1 MVDRHT
7 GRVCTSPSGTVKR
20 GLSLLTPVAGQSYSP
35 RMGAHLHTRGRVTG
49 LRACALSA
57 VTVALVCAICTP
69 SIGQLVEHA
78 RVDSVGTASLDDV
91 LAGYNANIRNAMA
104 AIETLSVAQ
113 EMVEPTEEGGE
124 KRALALLS
132 YSRGEG
138 MQREEISSGFGHP
151 VGEYEL
157 RSLVGPE
164 LLRAEYDILLT
175 GVEDMEGRR
184 CYRLSVTAIE
194 RDVEHFDGT
203 VWVEVGSLGLVRII
217 GQVADPPFSIERIT
231 LDKAFE
237 PVPEGL
243 WLLRRHTGEIDIRL
257 AFVSRHGMMH
267 VFYTDYAI
275 VTSRRSD

>member
-1 MVDRHT
+1 M
-7 GRVCTSPSGTVKR
+7 
-20 GLSLLTPVAGQSYSP
+20 
-35 RMGAHLHTRGRVTG
+35 TG

-184 CYRLSVTAIE
+184 CHRLSVTATE
-194 RDVEHFDGT
+194 RDVDHFDGT
-203 VWVEVGSLGLVRII
+203 VWVEVGSLGLVRIL
-217 GQVADPPFSIERIT
+217 GEVADPPFPVERIK
-231 LDKAFE
+231 LDKAFV

>member
-1 MVDRHT
+1 MT
-7 GRVCTSPSGTVKR
+7 GP
-20 GLSLLTPVAGQSYSP
+20 
-35 RMGAHLHTRGRVTG
+35 
-49 LRACALSA
+49 RACALSA

-69 SIGQLVEHA
+69 SIGQPVEHA
-78 RVDSVGTASLDDV
+78 RVDSVGTPSLDDV

-104 AIETLSVAQ
+104 AIETLSVKQ

-138 MQREEISSGFGHP
+138 MQREELSSGLGHP

-164 LLRAEYDILLT
+164 LLRAEYDVILA
-175 GVEDMEGRR
+175 GVEEMEGRR
-184 CYRLSVTAIE
+184 CHRLSVTAIE

-203 VWVEVGSLGLVRII
+203 VWVEVGSLGLVRIT

-237 PVPEGL
+237 PVPEGFQ
-243 WLLRRHTGEIDIRL
+243 LLRRHTGEIDIRL
-257 AFVSRHGMMH
+257 TFISRHGMMH
-267 VFYTDYAI
+267 IFYTDYAI
-275 VTSRRSD
+275 VTYRRSE

>member
-1 MVDRHT
+1 MGVT
-7 GRVCTSPSGTVKR
+7 LQTESCG
-20 GLSLLTPVAGQSYSP
+20 AGQ
-35 RMGAHLHTRGRVTG
+35 
-49 LRACALSA
+49 RARALSA
-57 VTVALVCAICTP
+57 VTIALLCALCTP
-69 SIGQLVEHA
+69 FTGRAAEPAGVDSIGML
-78 RVDSVGTASLDDV
+78 SLEEV
-91 LAGYNANIRNAMA
+91 LEGYNANIRGAMA
-104 AIETLSVAQ
+104 AIETLRVEQ

-138 MQREEISSGFGHP
+138 MQREECSSDLGHP
-151 VGEYEL
+151 VGEYKL

-164 LLRAEYDILLT
+164 LLPGEYDVLLT
-175 GVEDMEGRR
+175 GVEDMEGRW
-184 CYRLSVTAIE
+184 CYRLSVTATE

-243 WLLRRHTGEIDIRL
+243 RLLRRHTGAIDIRL
-257 AFVSRHGMMH
+257 AFVRRHGVMH
-267 VFYTDYAI
+267 IFYTDYAI
-275 VTSRRSD
+275 VTSR

>member
-1 MVDRHT
+1 
-7 GRVCTSPSGTVKR
+7 
-20 GLSLLTPVAGQSYSP
+20 
-35 RMGAHLHTRGRVTG
+35 MGVPLHTKGRGVG
-49 LRACALSA
+49 QRACALSA
-57 VTVALVCAICTP
+57 AAVVLLCVICASSVGRAAEP
-69 SIGQLVEHA
+69 AVVDSIGML
-78 RVDSVGTASLDDV
+78 SLEEV
-91 LAGYNANIRNAMA
+91 LEGYNANIRGAMA
-104 AIETLSVAQ
+104 AIETLRVEQ

-138 MQREEISSGFGHP
+138 MQREERSSDLGHP
-151 VGEYEL
+151 VGEYKL

-164 LLRAEYDILLT
+164 LLPGEYDVLLT

-184 CYRLSVTAIE
+184 CYRLSVTATE

-217 GQVADPPFSIERIT
+217 GQVADPPFSVERIT

-243 WLLRRHTGEIDIRL
+243 RLLRRHTGAIDIRL
-257 AFVSRHGMMH
+257 AFVRRHGVMH
-267 VFYTDYAI
+267 IFYTGYAI
-275 VTSRRSD
+275 VTSR

>member
-1 MVDRHT
+1 M
-7 GRVCTSPSGTVKR
+7 
-20 GLSLLTPVAGQSYSP
+20 LSVAAALL
-35 RMGAHLHTRGRVTG
+35 L
-49 LRACALSA
+49 A
-57 VTVALVCAICTP
+57 VTLTP
-69 SIGQLVEHA
+69 SIGRALEPTRPDPADALLRVE
-78 RVDSVGTASLDDV
+78 DV
-91 LAGYNANIRNAMA
+91 LAGYNANIIDAMA
-104 AIETLSVAQ
+104 VVETLRVEQ
-113 EMVEPTEEGGE
+113 EMLEPTKSGGE
-124 KRALALLS
+124 KRALALLT
-132 YSRGEG
+132 YSRAEG
-138 MQREEISSGFGHP
+138 MQREERSSDLGHP

-164 LLRAEYDILLT
+164 LLLAEYDVLLA

-203 VWVEVGSLGLVRII
+203 VWVEVGSLGLVRIL
-217 GQVADPPFSIERIT
+217 GEVADPPFPVEKIT

-257 AFVSRHGMMH
+257 AFVSRHGLMH
-267 VFYTDYAI
+267 IFYTDYTI

>member
-1 MVDRHT
+1 M
-7 GRVCTSPSGTVKR
+7 
-20 GLSLLTPVAGQSYSP
+20 A
-35 RMGAHLHTRGRVTG
+35 G

-57 VTVALVCAICTP
+57 VTVGLVCAICTP
-69 SIGQLVEHA
+69 SIGQPVEHA
-78 RVDSVGTASLDDV
+78 RVDSVGAPSLDDV

-138 MQREEISSGFGHP
+138 MRREELSSGFGHP

-164 LLRAEYDILLT
+164 LPRAEYDVLLT

-267 VFYTDYAI
+267 IFYTDYAI